1 MLVCLLNERAVIC
14 RHVKIILYCCNT
26 SLDLIFYAVSSM
38 KDHSDKMSSEIY
50 WREEKQMGN
59 FIFVFPEANMQ
70 HIHQRNKTICTICG
84 DLCILFYFLYMYTL
98 S

>member
-1 MLVCLLNERAVIC
+1 
-14 RHVKIILYCCNT
+14 
-26 SLDLIFYAVSSM
+26 M